1 MAQTP
6 QQRRANAAFA
16 KSEESKRGKPLSAR
30 KEKGEKVEK
39 APIDRIWV
47 YLLLFVICGG
57 ILFEL
62 LRVIFG
68 STGLF
73 G

>member
-6 QQRRANAAFA
+6 QQRRANAQFA
-16 KSEESKRGKPLSAR
+16 KAEESKRGKPVSSIK
-30 KEKGEKVEK
+30 KEKKVEK
-39 APIDRIWV
+39 APIPKIWV

-62 LRVIFG
+62 LRIVFSGASGFFG
-68 STGLF
+68 
-73 G
+73 